1 MEYWNKLPAQKKEWV
16 KWIAVV
22 LLVGILGLL
31 GITQPTIP
39 VPPTPAPAV
48 GGEIGARAV
57 ARTGIICNGGETNC
71 VDARSG
77 KDIVTY
83 ADADAATRTWY
94 VDGATGNQTA
104 LGYYSGS
111 NWAKVAAPTA
121 IATATPALVVNN
133 AGVSKLLDLQKA
145 GTPVAYFANDG
156 GLQLS
161 GVTTNT
167 NSLLNLAAQTAIPTA
182 KPVAVINS
190 AGMSN
195 LLEVQ
200 KNATPVFTV
209 NQAGT
214 ITGYVLQYGSTGQ
227 KEVCGSTVITG
238 TGTIAHGLATPS
250 YVTYGIAQDVTGDGA
265 SLSHTNSSATVTIKA
280 WSAALTPAAAS
291 TPVTV
296 DWCVKGT
303 P

>member
-94 VDGATGNQTA
+94 VDGATGNQTSS
-104 LGYYSGS
+104 GYYSGS

-121 IATATPALVVNN
+121 IATATPAFVVNS
-133 AGVSKLLDLQKA
+133 AGVS
-145 GTPVAYFANDG
+145 
-156 GLQLS
+156 
-161 GVTTNT
+161 
-167 NSLLNLAAQTAIPTA
+167 NLFEA
-182 KPVAVINS
+182 
-190 AGMSN
+190 
-195 LLEVQ
+195 Q
-200 KNATPVFTV
+200 KNATPVV
-209 NQAGT
+209 QVSGAGNLVAVSAD
-214 ITGYVLQYGSTGQ
+214 TGGGFGSTGCT
-227 KEVCGSTVITG
+227 VSSAGALSCDGATTLGSTLTVTG
-238 TGTIAHGLATPS
+238 TSTLANVS
-250 YVTYGIAQDVTGDGA
+250 
-265 SLSHTNSSATVTIKA
+265 SSATITATTLVMGSDSFTGAIKYGTESTYTSGAAITHGFTVTPTA
-280 WSAALTPAAAS
+280 CLMFPSRDVTETVTLGATTFSSDRATQAV
-291 TPVTV
+291 PVY
-296 DWCVKGT
+296 WLCGK
-303 P
+303 